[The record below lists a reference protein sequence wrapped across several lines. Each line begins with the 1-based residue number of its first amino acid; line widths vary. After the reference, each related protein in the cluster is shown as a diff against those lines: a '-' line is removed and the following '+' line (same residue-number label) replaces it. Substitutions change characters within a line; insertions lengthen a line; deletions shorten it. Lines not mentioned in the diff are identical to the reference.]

1 MENCKVIAITNQK
14 GGVGKTTTT
23 VNLGVGLASSG
34 KRVLLVDADP
44 QGSLT
49 VSLGVKNP
57 DELDVS
63 LSSLMQ
69 SVIDDEPLA
78 EGAIIRHQ
86 EGVDLLPSNIELS
99 GMETGLFNVMSR
111 EYVLK
116 NTIDGMRKSY
126 DYILIDCM
134 PSLGMMTV
142 NALVAA
148 DSVII
153 PSQPNFLSTKGLNLL
168 LRSISKIKRQ
178 INPRLKIDGIL
189 LTMVDNRTNNA
200 KAIISSLRST
210 VGENIRVFRSEI
222 PFSVRAAECSLSGES
237 IFSHDRNGKVA
248 AAYADRPGYDV
259 IAQGASGMMY
269 YNGDD
274 NTGPVK
280 VFCEIGD
287 YGAATSGFG
296 AINAALYYRERT
308 GLGQYVDISLVKTL
322 ASMAVKLDDQ
332 RIYHRETKKTGSQG
346 SNLLCPYGTFRC
358 PDGKYIIIAC
368 SNNSLTFRFFRLIGR
383 PELCEDPR
391 FASNMKRLENTEIL
405 MPVLYEWLEKMGTAA
420 NAEKALLSAGLPCSR
435 VYTYEDVDQ
444 DPHYN
449 EAGWFA
455 DIPMPEGMALRTR
468 RLVGSPFEFSADK
481 PEYKPLEGFGCGNY
495 EILGQLG
502 YSKEQ
507 VDQLETRWAEAVK
520 KS

>member
-23 VNLGVGLASSG
+23 VNLGVGLAISG

-49 VSLGVKNP
+49 VSLGIKNP

-116 NTIDGMRKSY
+116 NAIDGMRKSY

-248 AAYADRPGYDV
+248 AAYEALTKEVTELEERAKNRSGPDR
-259 IAQGASGMMY
+259 
-269 YNGDD
+269 
-274 NTGPVK
+274 
-280 VFCEIGD
+280 
-287 YGAATSGFG
+287 
-296 AINAALYYRERT
+296 
-308 GLGQYVDISLVKTL
+308 VKTL
-322 ASMAVKLDDQ
+322 KKSELIAAHDGELVLIPINMRDGSVLARGKGNPEWNYSAPHGAGRLMSRTKA
-332 RIYHRETKKTGSQG
+332 RETLDLEAYRKTMEGIYTTSV
-346 SNLLCPYGTFRC
+346 NEATIDEAPMAY
-358 PDGKYIIIAC
+358 K
-368 SNNSLTFRFFRLIGR
+368 SLKDIVDVIRESVDVI
-383 PELCEDPR
+383 
-391 FASNMKRLENTEIL
+391 EIL
-405 MPVLYEWLEKMGTAA
+405 KPIY
-420 NAEKALLSAGLPCSR
+420 NFKAS
-435 VYTYEDVDQ
+435 E
-444 DPHYN
+444 
-449 EAGWFA
+449 
-455 DIPMPEGMALRTR
+455 
-468 RLVGSPFEFSADK
+468 
-481 PEYKPLEGFGCGNY
+481 
-495 EILGQLG
+495 
-502 YSKEQ
+502 
-507 VDQLETRWAEAVK
+507 
-520 KS
+520 